1 MEFTLEGRTF
11 FFFFF
16 VRKIHKGAGLWLLL
30 ESVLKKIIK
39 SFRALGR
46 SGLESITGWHRAAHI
61 ATERKWSR
69 KKGKSGNPKR
79 RADAN

>member
-1 MEFTLEGRTF
+1 M
-11 FFFFF
+11 
-16 VRKIHKGAGLWLLL
+16 WLLL

-39 SFRALGR
+39 SFRTLGR
-46 SGLESITGWHRAAHI
+46 SRLESITGWHRAAHI

-69 KKGKSGNPKR
+69 KKEKNGNPKR